1 MNMKT
6 KLRRFHQATWDEPI
20 IFELSRKGERG
31 VLVPQAEKGIEDVV
45 GDGLS
50 KLPRKLRRKTPPQLP
65 ELSQMQVLKHY
76 LRLSQENLGADL
88 NVDIGQGTCTMKYS
102 PKVNEQFV
110 RSPRSARFTRS
121 RTRARFR
128 AFWRSCTR
136 RIFS

>member
-76 LRLSQENLGADL
+76 
-88 NVDIGQGTCTMKYS
+88 
-102 PKVNEQFV
+102 
-110 RSPRSARFTRS
+110 
-121 RTRARFR
+121 
-128 AFWRSCTR
+128 
-136 RIFS
+136 